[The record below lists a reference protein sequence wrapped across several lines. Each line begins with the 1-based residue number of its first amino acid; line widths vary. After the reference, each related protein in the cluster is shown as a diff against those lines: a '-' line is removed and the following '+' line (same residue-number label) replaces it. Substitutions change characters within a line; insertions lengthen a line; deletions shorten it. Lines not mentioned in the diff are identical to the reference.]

1 MTENLPLALFVASV
15 TNSGMTPKG
24 RPRERRGPRGEF
36 AEKLRATRASR
47 GVTQEQAA
55 AAIGCD
61 RVTLARWESG
71 THEPVGIIRAAVEKW
86 IARKTKGGQRGD

>member
-1 MTENLPLALFVASV
+1 
-15 TNSGMTPKG
+15 
-24 RPRERRGPRGEF
+24 
-36 AEKLRATRASR
+36 
-47 GVTQEQAA
+47 VTQEQAA